1 MGKNTRRRMVFV
13 SLIAKSFMNRR
24 GRVAIAILA
33 VAVGATLAASLLT
46 VSIGVE
52 GAAEKELR
60 SYGANILVTP
70 KDAVLQVGSG
80 SLGFGSVAGGKLLSE
95 DSLNAIGNIV
105 PKDSLVGYTPYL
117 FSIANIGPNTVVVAG
132 TSLDEV
138 RKVNQWWNVEGGWI
152 ENQSSLTEVMVGKD
166 LAEKLGAKLGEVLT
180 ISRDGSTVRAK
191 VVGVVSTGGS
201 EDNQIIGTL
210 RLAQTLA
217 GEPSSVHLVW
227 VSVLAQGSDLERVAQ
242 MIEQQVPD
250 SEAKTVS
257 QLAQSEEI
265 VLSRM
270 QFTMI
275 LVTLLVL
282 SASGL
287 GVMCTMSTSIME
299 RRQEI
304 GLLKALGAEDRRIS
318 LLHLTEASLIG
329 LAGGVAGY
337 IVGTVLAAL
346 IGLQIYGK
354 MLPPQ
359 PFVLLITLLISLGL
373 VWAASIVPVRSALRV
388 ESAVVLRGE

>member
-138 RKVNQWWNVEGGWI
+138 RKVNQWWKVEGGWI

-180 ISRDGSTVRAK
+180 ISRDGSTVRVK

>member
-1 MGKNTRRRMVFV
+1 
-13 SLIAKSFMNRR
+13 MNRR

-33 VAVGATLAASLLT
+33 VTVGATLAASLLT
-46 VSIGVE
+46 VSIGAE

-60 SYGANILVTP
+60 GYGANILVTP
-70 KDAVLQVGSG
+70 KDSVLQVGSG
-80 SLGFGSVAGGKLLSE
+80 SLGFGSVSGGKLLSE
-95 DSLNAIGNIV
+95 DSLMAIGRII
-105 PKDSLVGYTPYL
+105 PKDRLVGYTPYL
-117 FSIANIGPNTVVVAG
+117 FSIANVGPDTVVVAG

-138 RKVNQWWNVEGGWI
+138 RKVNPWWKVEGGGKWI
-152 ENQSSLTEVMVGKD
+152 ENQSSLTEIMVGKN
-166 LAEKLGAKLGEVLT
+166 LAEKIGIKQDGMLT
-180 ISRDGSTVRAK
+180 ISRDSSNVRVK

-201 EDNQIIGTL
+201 EDNQIVGTL
-210 RLAQTLA
+210 RFAQTLA
-217 GEPSSVHLVW
+217 GEPGSIHLVW
-227 VSVLAQGSDLERVAQ
+227 VSVLAQGGDLEHVAQ
-242 MIEQQVPD
+242 MIEQQVPG
-250 SEAKTVS
+250 SEAKTIS
-257 QLAQSEEI
+257 QIAQSEEI

-282 SASGL
+282 STSGL

-299 RRQEI
+299 RRREI

-318 LLHLTEASLIG
+318 LLHFTEASLIG
-329 LAGGVAGY
+329 LAGGLAGY

-373 VWAASIVPVRSALRV
+373 VWAASIVPVRSTLRV

>member
-1 MGKNTRRRMVFV
+1 
-13 SLIAKSFMNRR
+13 MNRR

-33 VAVGATLAASLLT
+33 VAVGATLVASLLT
-46 VSIGVE
+46 VSMGVE

-80 SLGFGSVAGGKLLSE
+80 GVGFGSVAGGKLLRE
-95 DSLNAIGNIV
+95 DSLRVIEDV
-105 PKDSLVGYTPYL
+105 VSKDILVGYTPYL
-117 FSIANIGPNTVVVAG
+117 FSIGNVGPNTVVVAG

-138 RKVNQWWNVEGGWI
+138 RKVNPWWKVEGGWI
-152 ENQSSLTEVMVGKD
+152 GNQSSLTEIMVGKN
-166 LAEKLGAKLGEVLT
+166 LAENLGVKQDELLT
-180 ISRDGSTVRAK
+180 ISRGGNTVK
-191 VVGVVSTGGS
+191 VRVIGVVSTGGS
-201 EDNQIIGTL
+201 EDNQVIGTL

-217 GEPSSVHLVW
+217 GEPNSVHMVW
-227 VSVLAQGSDLERVAQ
+227 VSVLAQGGDLERVAQ
-242 MIEQQVPD
+242 IIGDRVPG
-250 SEAKTVS
+250 SEVKTVN
-257 QLAQSEEI
+257 QMAQSEEI

-270 QFTMI
+270 QFVMI

-282 SASGL
+282 STSGL

-299 RRQEI
+299 RRREI

-337 IVGTVLAAL
+337 IIGTVLAAL
-346 IGLQIYGK
+346 IGLQIYGAV
-354 MLPPQ
+354 LPPQ
-359 PFVLLITLLISLGL
+359 PSVLLVTVLISLGL
-373 VWAASIVPVRSALRV
+373 VWIASIVPVRSALRV

>member
-1 MGKNTRRRMVFV
+1 
-13 SLIAKSFMNRR
+13 MNRR

-33 VAVGATLAASLLT
+33 VTVGATLAASLLT

-60 SYGANILVTP
+60 GYGANILVTP

-95 DSLNAIGNIV
+95 DSLKAIGSIV

-117 FSIANIGPNTVVVAG
+117 FSIAKVGPNTVVVAG
-132 TSLDEV
+132 TGLDEV
-138 RKVNQWWNVEGGWI
+138 RKVNPWWRVEGGGKWI
-152 ENQSSLTEVMVGKD
+152 ENQSSLTEVMVGKN
-166 LAEKLGAKLGEVLT
+166 LVEKLGAKQDEVLT
-180 ISRDGSTVRAK
+180 ISRDGSSVKVK
-191 VVGVVSTGGS
+191 VVGIVSTGGS

-217 GEPSSVHLVW
+217 GEPGSVHLVW
-227 VSVLAQGSDLERVAQ
+227 VSVLAQRGDLERFAQ
-242 MIEQQVPD
+242 MIEQQVPG
-250 SEAKTVS
+250 SEAKTIS
-257 QLAQSEEI
+257 QMVQSEEV

-270 QFTMI
+270 QFVMI

-318 LLHLTEASLIG
+318 LLHFTEASLIG

-346 IGLQIYGK
+346 IGLQIYGAV
-354 MLPPQ
+354 LPPQ
-359 PFVLLITLLISLGL
+359 PSILLVTVLISLGL
-373 VWAASIVPVRSALRV
+373 VWIASIVPVRSALRV